1 MRSVHWMPLA
11 VMLLMGATGC
21 GASNNGSTSPATP
34 SQTAAAKDA
43 GDAAGGGQNQGMGA
57 IAGGKHATRTK
68 AAQIPLAQTNTP
80 DKAVAVFLEAVR
92 KGDDERAAGMFT
104 PLAREKAAGMGI
116 QVAPKGSDTASFQV
130 GKVDYLAEDGARVQT
145 KWTDMDKDNSPRTDE
160 ITWMVRKETEG
171 WRVAGM
177 ATVVFEGKP
186 PLLLDFENPQE
197 TMQKLE
203 LLRREMESQAQPET
217 ASAQDP
223 QTGTAAAAA
232 AARSTQPP
240 QAGTA
245 IPSDKT
251 GLQSVPA
258 TQQNGQDPSARAAQQ
273 TQSPEKLGNPFRR

>member
-11 VMLLMGATGC
+11 VMLLIGATGC
-21 GASNNGSTSPATP
+21 GASNNGSTSPAAP

-43 GDAAGGGQNQGMGA
+43 GDAAGSGQNQGTGA
-57 IAGGKHATRTK
+57 AAGGKHASHTK

-80 DKAVAVFLEAVR
+80 EKAVAVFLEAVR

-145 KWTDMDKDNSPRTDE
+145 KWTDVDKDNSQRTDE

-217 ASAQDP
+217 ASAQEP
-223 QTGTAAAAA
+223 QTGTAAAAPVQ
-232 AARSTQPP
+232 STQP

-245 IPSDKT
+245 IPSDKA

-258 TQQNGQDPSARAAQQ
+258 TQQNGQDPSSRDAQQ

>member
-1 MRSVHWMPLA
+1 MPLA
-11 VMLLMGATGC
+11 VILLLGATGC
-21 GASNNGSTSPATP
+21 GASNNGSTSSAAS

-43 GDAAGGGQNQGMGA
+43 GDAAGSGQNQGTVA
-57 IAGGKHATRTK
+57 IAGGKNAAHAK

-80 DKAVAVFLEAVR
+80 EKAVAVFLEAVR

-130 GKVDYLAEDGARVQT
+130 GKVDYLAEDGARVQS

-186 PLLLDFENPQE
+186 PLLLDFENPKE

-203 LLRREMESQAQPET
+203 LLRREMESQSQAQPET
-217 ASAQDP
+217 ASAQEP
-223 QTGTAAAAA
+223 PTGTAAAAA
-232 AARSTQPP
+232 ATTQPAQQP
-240 QAGTA
+240 QTGSPL
-245 IPSDKT
+245 PSNET
-251 GLQSVPA
+251 GPQTTPT
-258 TQQNGQDPSARAAQQ
+258 TQQTPQEPSSRTARQ
-273 TQSPEKLGNPFRR
+273 TQSPEKSQNPFRQ